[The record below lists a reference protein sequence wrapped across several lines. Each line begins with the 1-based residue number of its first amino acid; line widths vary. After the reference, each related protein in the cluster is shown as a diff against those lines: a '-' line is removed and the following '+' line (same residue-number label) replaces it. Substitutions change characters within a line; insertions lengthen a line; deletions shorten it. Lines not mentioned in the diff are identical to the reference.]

1 MVSMAEKDTNNNTQS
16 HMVQIVIQICDIV
29 ITALTVSVESDSSI
43 SCSEWS
49 FHPDGVLEN
58 YIEPIKIML

>member
-1 MVSMAEKDTNNNTQS
+1 
-16 HMVQIVIQICDIV
+16 MVQIVIQICDIV

-58 YIEPIKIML
+58 NIEPIKIML